1 MVDRSLGRRIFQGLN
16 GFMFIIFSLSCIIPM
31 VHVLA
36 ISLSKSTAVTAGKV
50 TFWPVEFSMKSYEY
64 ILKNSE
70 FWNAMGVSVERVV
83 LGVVISMLLTILA
96 AYPLSKSKL
105 QFKHQS
111 FFAWYLVITMLF
123 SGGLVPSFM
132 IVKNTHLYD
141 TIWALVIPSAISV
154 FNVLLLSNF
163 FRNIPKEV
171 EESAFIDGAG
181 HTRILMSL
189 YLQLS
194 MPIIATLVVFAAVT
208 HWNSW
213 FDGIIYMSNQ
223 KSYPLQSYLQTILV
237 DSNTRVITRA
247 NAELMSRVSDR
258 TIKASQVF
266 IAAIPIL
273 FVYPFMQKYFVSGM
287 MIGAVKE

>member
-1 MVDRSLGRRIFQGLN
+1 MVDRSLGKRIFTGINSLI
-16 GFMFIIFSLSCIIPM
+16 FILFSLSCIIPM

-50 TFWPVEFSMKSYEY
+50 TFWPVEFSTKSYEY

-70 FWNAMGVSVERVV
+70 FWNAMGISVERVI
-83 LGVVISMLLTILA
+83 LGVLISMILTILA
-96 AYPLSKSKL
+96 AYPLSKGKL
-105 QFKHQS
+105 HFKHQS
-111 FFAWYLVITMLF
+111 FFAWYLVVTMLF
-123 SGGLVPSFM
+123 SGGLVPSYM
-132 IVKNTHLYD
+132 IVRNTHLLD

-181 HTRILMSL
+181 HVRILMSL

-194 MPIIATLVVFAAVT
+194 MPIIATLVVFAAVS
-208 HWNSW
+208 HWNAW

-223 KSYPLQSYLQTILV
+223 KSYPLQSYLQTILL
-237 DSNTRVITRA
+237 DSNSRVITRE

>member
-1 MVDRSLGRRIFQGLN
+1 
-16 GFMFIIFSLSCIIPM
+16 M

-50 TFWPVEFSMKSYEY
+50 TFWPVQFSTKSYEY

-70 FWNAMGVSVERVV
+70 FWHAMGISVERVV
-83 LGVVISMLLTILA
+83 LGVLISMILTILA
-96 AYPLSKSKL
+96 AYPLSKGKL

-123 SGGLVPSFM
+123 SGGLVPSYM
-132 IVKNTHLYD
+132 IVRNTHLLD

-181 HTRILMSL
+181 HVRILVSL

-194 MPIIATLVVFAAVT
+194 MPIIATLVVFSAVT

-223 KSYPLQSYLQTILV
+223 KSYPLQSYLQTILL
-237 DSNTRVITRA
+237 DSNSRVITRE